1 MKYNPDLI
9 GARIKEAR
17 LSKDI
22 TLKQLAD
29 LIGISESTVSRYEN
43 GKIGD
48 VKIPVITMISNILGV
63 NSYWILGISDDKD
76 IKKSSVSYELYPYI
90 PNPVAA
96 GIPETIEGLV
106 DLPKI
111 PIADEVLGKYAKRK
125 DLVIMKTSG
134 ESMNRV
140 IQNGALIGVI
150 TDINVFNLR
159 NGDLVVF
166 NNSYEYSV
174 KRFFK
179 TEDKL
184 IFKPDSTDINYTD
197 IIYNI
202 EDNVEIIGKVI
213 MSNVTYE

>member
-1 MKYNPDLI
+1 MHKN
-9 GARIKEAR
+9 
-17 LSKDI
+17 
-22 TLKQLAD
+22 
-29 LIGISESTVSRYEN
+29 
-43 GKIGD
+43 
-48 VKIPVITMISNILGV
+48 
-63 NSYWILGISDDKD
+63 
-76 IKKSSVSYELYPYI
+76 IKKSSAPYELYPYI

-96 GIPETIEGLV
+96 GIPESIEGLV
-106 DLPKI
+106 DLQKI
-111 PIADEVLGKYAKRK
+111 PIPDDALGRYAKRK
-125 DLVIMKTSG
+125 DLIIMKTSG

-166 NNSYEYSV
+166 NHSYEYSV